1 MKESDSNILCPITGQ
16 FVKAC
21 GNELTYSKEDSD
33 AAFSVIEDLADAELV
48 LPLEDGELNDSVVDG
63 NDILEAELCDSCEE
77 DEDYVQGDVTSDES
91 VEEPSCTTLR
101 SK

>member
-1 MKESDSNILCPITGQ
+1 M
-16 FVKAC
+16 
-21 GNELTYSKEDSD
+21 
-33 AAFSVIEDLADAELV
+33 

-91 VEEPSCTTLR
+91 VEDHLAPHYDQSD
-101 SK
+101 KNGQ